1 MPIKSAWS
9 YFYGIAEQK
18 EQEMQYT
25 ELLTPEMQET
35 LKLAGYDTPT
45 PIQEQSLET
54 LLNNEDLIGIAQTG
68 TGKTAAF
75 AVPIIERI
83 NLENKKPQAL
93 ILCPTRELALQTTA
107 VFKKLSPH
115 KKIRTVS
122 IYGGQSPHVQI
133 QALRGGAHVIVGTPG
148 RVKDLIGQ
156 NALKLNNIRFVVL
169 DEADEMLDFGFLP
182 DIKWILGN
190 VNGDHQMMLFSATMS
205 KEISAIAQSYLTNPK
220 TIEVGERNEPT
231 KTVQQMSIRTPENGK
246 ITTVSYLMK
255 EASPRLTLIFCNTR
269 NRVKIVTKKLNDGG
283 VASACIHGD
292 LSQGQRNS
300 IMRDFRAGK
309 TPVLV
314 ATDVAARGI
323 DVDNIDLV
331 INYDVPDKPEY
342 YVHRIGRT
350 GRAGHNGLACTLV
363 SEQDIPRLRT
373 IKKQYNVL
381 MN

>member
-1 MPIKSAWS
+1 MNYA
-9 YFYGIAEQK
+9 
-18 EQEMQYT
+18 
-25 ELLTPEMQET
+25 ELLTPEMQQT
-35 LKLAGYDTPT
+35 LAEAGYETPT
-45 PIQEQSLET
+45 PIQERSLET
-54 LLNNEDLIGIAQTG
+54 LLAGRDLIGIAQTG

-75 AVPIIERI
+75 AIPIIEQI
-83 NLENKKPQAL
+83 NPENRKPQAL

-107 VFKKLSPH
+107 VFKKLSQH
-115 KKIRTVS
+115 KKMRTVS
-122 IYGGQSPHVQI
+122 IYGGQSVYTQI
-133 QALRGGAHVIVGTPG
+133 QALRGGAQIVVGTPG

-156 NALKLNNIRFVVL
+156 NALKLSNIRCIVL

-182 DIKWILGN
+182 DIKWILSSIPEQR
-190 VNGDHQMMLFSATMS
+190 QMMLFSATMS
-205 KEISAIAQSYLTNPK
+205 KEISGIAQSYLTNPE
-220 TIEVGERNEPT
+220 TIVVGERNELT
-231 KTVQQMSIRTPENGK
+231 KTVRQMSIHTPESGK
-246 ITTVSYLMK
+246 ITTVNFLMK
-255 EASPRLTLIFCNTR
+255 ETDPRLTLIFCNTR
-269 NRVKIVTKKLNDGG
+269 HRVKTVTGKLNAAGLT
-283 VASACIHGD
+283 SACIHGD
-292 LSQGQRNS
+292 LSQSQRNS

-350 GRAGHNGLACTLV
+350 GRAGHSGFAATLV
-363 SEQDIPRLRT
+363 SEQDVQRLRV

>member
-1 MPIKSAWS
+1 MVGMVLFLWHLGTERKR
-9 YFYGIAEQK
+9 YMK
-18 EQEMQYT
+18 YT
-25 ELLTPEMQET
+25 ELLSPEMQQT
-35 LKLAGYDTPT
+35 LADAGYETPT
-45 PIQEQSLET
+45 PIQAQSLET
-54 LLNNEDLIGIAQTG
+54 LLDGRDLIGIAQTG

-75 AVPIIERI
+75 AVPIIEKI
-83 NLENKKPQAL
+83 NPENRKPQAL

-107 VFKKLSPH
+107 VFKKLSQH
-115 KKIRTVS
+115 KKMRTVS

-133 QALRGGAHVIVGTPG
+133 QALRGGAQVVVGTPG

-156 NALKLNNIRFVVL
+156 NALKLSNIRYVVL

-182 DIKWILGN
+182 DIKWILSAIPQER
-190 VNGDHQMMLFSATMS
+190 QMMLFSATMS
-205 KEISAIAQSYLTNPK
+205 KEISGIAQSYLTKPQ
-220 TIEVGERNEPT
+220 TVEVGERNEPT
-231 KTVQQMSIRTPENGK
+231 RTVRQMSINTPESGK
-246 ITTVSYLMK
+246 ITTVNFLMK
-255 EASPRLTLIFCNTR
+255 ETDPRLTLIFCNTR
-269 NRVKIVTKKLNDGG
+269 NRVKTVTKKLNDGG
-283 VASACIHGD
+283 LASACIHGD
-292 LSQGQRNS
+292 LSQSQRNA

-350 GRAGHNGLACTLV
+350 GRAGHSGFAATLV
-363 SEQDIPRLRT
+363 SEQDIPRLRV
-373 IKKQYNVL
+373 IKRQYNVL

>member
-1 MPIKSAWS
+1 MVGMVLFLWHLGTERKR
-9 YFYGIAEQK
+9 YMK
-18 EQEMQYT
+18 YT
-25 ELLTPEMQET
+25 ELLSPEMQQT
-35 LKLAGYDTPT
+35 LADAGYETPT
-45 PIQEQSLET
+45 PIQAQSLET
-54 LLNNEDLIGIAQTG
+54 LLDGRDLIGIAQTG

-75 AVPIIERI
+75 AVPIIEKI
-83 NLENKKPQAL
+83 NPENRKPQAL

-107 VFKKLSPH
+107 VFKKLSQH
-115 KKIRTVS
+115 KKMRTVS

-133 QALRGGAHVIVGTPG
+133 QALRGGAQVVVGTPG

-156 NALKLNNIRFVVL
+156 NALKLSNIRYVVL

-190 VNGDHQMMLFSATMS
+190 VSGDHQMMLFSATMS
-205 KEISAIAQSYLTNPK
+205 KEISGIAQSYLTKPQ
-220 TIEVGERNEPT
+220 TVEVGERNEPT
-231 KTVQQMSIRTPENGK
+231 RTVRQMSINTPESGK
-246 ITTVSYLMK
+246 ITTVNFLMK
-255 EASPRLTLIFCNTR
+255 ETDPRLTLIFCNTR
-269 NRVKIVTKKLNDGG
+269 NRVKTVTKKLNDGG
-283 VASACIHGD
+283 LASACIHGD
-292 LSQGQRNS
+292 LSQSQRNA

-350 GRAGHNGLACTLV
+350 GRAGHSGFAATLV
-363 SEQDIPRLRT
+363 SEQDIPRLRV
-373 IKKQYNVL
+373 IKRQYNVL

>member
-1 MPIKSAWS
+1 MK
-9 YFYGIAEQK
+9 
-18 EQEMQYT
+18 YT
-25 ELLTPEMQET
+25 ELLTPEMQQT
-35 LKLAGYDTPT
+35 LADAGYETPT
-45 PIQEQSLET
+45 PIQEKSLET
-54 LLNNEDLIGIAQTG
+54 LLAGRDLIGIAQTG

-75 AVPIIERI
+75 AIPIIEKI
-83 NLENKKPQAL
+83 NPENRRPQAL

-107 VFKKLSPH
+107 VFKKLSAH
-115 KKIRTVS
+115 KKMRTVS

-133 QALRGGAHVIVGTPG
+133 QALRGGAQIVVGTPG

-156 NALKLNNIRFVVL
+156 NALQLNNIRFVVL

-182 DIKWILGN
+182 DIKWILGA
-190 VNGDHQMMLFSATMS
+190 VPGEHQMMLFSATMS
-205 KEISAIAQSYLTNPK
+205 KEISSIAQNYLKSPE

-231 KTVQQMSIRTPENGK
+231 KTVQQMSIHTPESGK
-246 ITTVSYLMK
+246 ITTVNYLMK
-255 EASPRLTLIFCNTR
+255 QTDPRLTLIFCNTR

-283 VASACIHGD
+283 LSSACIHGD

-350 GRAGHNGLACTLV
+350 GRAGHRGFAATLV
-363 SEQDIPRLRT
+363 SEQDIPRLRV
-373 IKKQYNVL
+373 IKRQYNVL
-381 MN
+381 TN

>member
-1 MPIKSAWS
+1 MVGMVLFLWHLGTERKR
-9 YFYGIAEQK
+9 YMK
-18 EQEMQYT
+18 YT
-25 ELLTPEMQET
+25 ELLSPEMQQT
-35 LKLAGYDTPT
+35 LADAGYETPT
-45 PIQEQSLET
+45 PIQAQSLET
-54 LLNNEDLIGIAQTG
+54 LLDGRDLIGIAQTG

-75 AVPIIERI
+75 AVPIIEKI
-83 NLENKKPQAL
+83 NPENRKPQAL

-107 VFKKLSPH
+107 VFKKLSQH
-115 KKIRTVS
+115 KKMRTVS

-133 QALRGGAHVIVGTPG
+133 QALRGGAQVVVGTPG

-156 NALKLNNIRFVVL
+156 NALKLSNIRYVVL

-182 DIKWILGN
+182 DIKWILSTIP
-190 VNGDHQMMLFSATMS
+190 DERQMMLFSATMS
-205 KEISAIAQSYLTNPK
+205 KEISGIAQSYLTKPQ
-220 TIEVGERNEPT
+220 TVEVGERNEPT
-231 KTVQQMSIRTPENGK
+231 RTVRQMSINTPESGK
-246 ITTVSYLMK
+246 ITTVNFLMK
-255 EASPRLTLIFCNTR
+255 ETDPRLTLIFCNTR
-269 NRVKIVTKKLNDGG
+269 NRVKTVTKKLNDGG
-283 VASACIHGD
+283 LASACIHGD
-292 LSQGQRNS
+292 LSQSQRNA

-350 GRAGHNGLACTLV
+350 GRAGHDGFAATLV
-363 SEQDIPRLRT
+363 SEQDIPRLRV
-373 IKKQYNVL
+373 IKRQYNVL

>member
-1 MPIKSAWS
+1 MVGMVLFLWHLGTERKR
-9 YFYGIAEQK
+9 YMK
-18 EQEMQYT
+18 YT

-35 LKLAGYDTPT
+35 LAQAGYENPT
-45 PIQEQSLET
+45 PIQAQSLES
-54 LLNNEDLIGIAQTG
+54 LLEGRDLIGVAQTG

-75 AVPIIERI
+75 AVPIIEKI
-83 NLENKKPQAL
+83 NPENRKPQAL

-107 VFKKLSPH
+107 VFKKLSLH
-115 KKIRTVS
+115 KKMRTVS
-122 IYGGQSPHVQI
+122 IYGGQSPYVQI
-133 QALRGGAHVIVGTPG
+133 QALRGGAQVVVGTPG

-190 VNGDHQMMLFSATMS
+190 IPDERQMMLFSATMS
-205 KEISAIAQSYLTNPK
+205 KEISGIAQSYLTKPQ
-220 TIEVGERNEPT
+220 TVEVGERNEPT
-231 KTVQQMSIRTPENGK
+231 RTVRQMSINTPESGK
-246 ITTVSYLMK
+246 ITTVNFLMK
-255 EASPRLTLIFCNTR
+255 ETDPRLTLIFCNTR
-269 NRVKIVTKKLNDGG
+269 NRVKTVTKKLTDGG
-283 VASACIHGD
+283 LASACIHGD
-292 LSQGQRNS
+292 LSQSQRNA

-350 GRAGHNGLACTLV
+350 GRAGHSGFAATLV
-363 SEQDIPRLRT
+363 SEQDIPRLRV
-373 IKKQYNVL
+373 IKRQYNVL
-381 MN
+381 MS

>member
-1 MPIKSAWS
+1 MK
-9 YFYGIAEQK
+9 
-18 EQEMQYT
+18 YT
-25 ELLTPEMQET
+25 ELLTPEMQQT
-35 LKLAGYDTPT
+35 LAEAGYETPT
-45 PIQEQSLET
+45 PIQERSLET
-54 LLNNEDLIGIAQTG
+54 LLGGRDLIGIAQTG

-75 AVPIIERI
+75 AVPIIEKI
-83 NLENKKPQAL
+83 NPDNRKPQAL

-115 KKIRTVS
+115 KKMRTVS

-133 QALRGGAHVIVGTPG
+133 QALRGGAQVVVGTPG

-156 NALKLNNIRFVVL
+156 NALKLSNIRYVVL
-169 DEADEMLDFGFLP
+169 DEADEMLDFGFLA
-182 DIKWILGN
+182 DIKWILSAIPN
-190 VNGDHQMMLFSATMS
+190 ERQMMLFSATMS
-205 KEISAIAQSYLTNPK
+205 KEISGIAQSYLTTPE

-231 KTVQQMSIRTPENGK
+231 KTVRQMSIHTPESGK
-246 ITTVSYLMK
+246 ITTVNFLMK
-255 EASPRLTLIFCNTR
+255 ETDPRLTLIFCNTR
-269 NRVKIVTKKLNDGG
+269 HRVKTVTTKLNAAGLT
-283 VASACIHGD
+283 SACIHGD
-292 LSQGQRNS
+292 LSQSQRNS
-300 IMRDFRAGK
+300 IMCDFRAGK

-350 GRAGHNGLACTLV
+350 GRAGHSGFAATLV
-363 SEQDIPRLRT
+363 SEQDIPRLRV
-373 IKKQYNVL
+373 IKRQYNVL

>member
-1 MPIKSAWS
+1 MN
-9 YFYGIAEQK
+9 
-18 EQEMQYT
+18 YT
-25 ELLTPEMQET
+25 ELLSPEMQAT
-35 LKLAGYDTPT
+35 LAAAGYDTPT
-45 PIQEQSLET
+45 PIQEKSLE
-54 LLNNEDLIGIAQTG
+54 LLLENRDLIGIAQTG

-83 NLENKKPQAL
+83 NPENRKPQAL

-107 VFKKLSPH
+107 VFKKLSQH
-115 KKIRTVS
+115 KKMRTVS
-122 IYGGQSPHVQI
+122 IYGGQSTNVQI
-133 QALRGGAHVIVGTPG
+133 QALRGGSQVVVGTPG
-148 RVKDLIGQ
+148 RVKDLINQ

-182 DIKWILGN
+182 DIKWILGSIP
-190 VNGDHQMMLFSATMS
+190 GEHQMMLFSATMS
-205 KEISAIAQSYLTNPK
+205 KEINGIAQSYLTNPK

-231 KTVQQMSIRTPENGK
+231 KTVQQMSIHTPEAGK
-246 ITTVSYLMK
+246 ITTVNYLMK

-269 NRVKIVTKKLNDGG
+269 HRVKTVTQKLNAGG
-283 VASACIHGD
+283 LTSACLHGD
-292 LSQGQRNS
+292 LSQSQRNN

-350 GRAGHNGLACTLV
+350 GRAGHSGLACTLV
-363 SEQDIPRLRT
+363 SEQDVQRLRV
-373 IKKQYNVL
+373 IKRQYNVL
-381 MN
+381 SN

>member
-1 MPIKSAWS
+1 MVGMVLFLWHLGTERKR
-9 YFYGIAEQK
+9 YMK
-18 EQEMQYT
+18 YT
-25 ELLTPEMQET
+25 ELLSPEMQQT
-35 LKLAGYDTPT
+35 LADAGYETPT
-45 PIQEQSLET
+45 PIQAQSLET
-54 LLNNEDLIGIAQTG
+54 LLDGRDLIGIAQTG

-75 AVPIIERI
+75 AVPIIEKI
-83 NLENKKPQAL
+83 NPENRKPQAL

-107 VFKKLSPH
+107 VFKKLSQH
-115 KKIRTVS
+115 KKMRTVS

-133 QALRGGAHVIVGTPG
+133 QALRGGAQVVVGTPG

-156 NALKLNNIRFVVL
+156 NALKLSNIRYVVL

-182 DIKWILGN
+182 DIKWILSTIP
-190 VNGDHQMMLFSATMS
+190 DERQMMLFSATMS
-205 KEISAIAQSYLTNPK
+205 KEISGIAQSYLTKPQ
-220 TIEVGERNEPT
+220 TVEVGERNEPT
-231 KTVQQMSIRTPENGK
+231 RTVRQMSINTPESGK
-246 ITTVSYLMK
+246 ITTVNFLMK
-255 EASPRLTLIFCNTR
+255 ETDPRLTLIFCNTR
-269 NRVKIVTKKLNDGG
+269 NRVKTVTGKLNASGLT
-283 VASACIHGD
+283 SACIHGD
-292 LSQGQRNS
+292 LSQSQRNS

-350 GRAGHNGLACTLV
+350 GRAGHSGFAATLV
-363 SEQDIPRLRT
+363 SDQDIPRLRV
-373 IKKQYNVL
+373 IKRQYNVL